1 MELLPVLEKKTDE
14 VVSRS
19 KKKKKKKMRKKENE
33 DREGEKKKVLL
44 ELIILE
50 NAYFSG
56 ALVRTSIEMN
66 YMVQSLFT
74 QI

>member
-1 MELLPVLEKKTDE
+1 
-14 VVSRS
+14 
-19 KKKKKKKMRKKENE
+19 MRKKENE